1 MSVRPRACGVLPLRP
16 ALFPFLVLA
25 VGLLVPARA
34 AETVTRPFRGI
45 TLITRTD
52 TTPRGV
58 RSNVVRVDLT
68 APGVSF
74 KLSPPGGRRD
84 TVRQTTLDFLR
95 LEKAQVAI
103 NVHFFVPYPSDEPD
117 ADVVGLASSLGKAYS
132 PFERQPVGP
141 AYPDQSYAILPYAPA
156 LNIDAANRVSLVR
169 SDPAQPARP
178 LLPPGVTLWNAFA
191 GSAQIVRE
199 GVKTLPRYSGPPD
212 GLTPAR
218 EYAETNSWYALRRA
232 RTAVGVTADGKTL
245 VLFTVD
251 QGAGSEG
258 MTVVEVAERLIE
270 AHAVA
275 TALNLDGGGST
286 TLALQDPVTQQG
298 RLVNVPSDGAPGRA
312 VGSNLAV
319 FAAPLTPEP
328 PRTPAAPAAR

>member
-1 MSVRPRACGVLPLRP
+1 MIRWGHTLALLLALACGWLGRV
-16 ALFPFLVLA
+16 
-25 VGLLVPARA
+25 RA
-34 AETVTRPFRGI
+34 AEAVTHPFRGI
-45 TLITRTD
+45 TLITQTD
-52 TTPRGV
+52 TTPRSV

-74 KLSPPGGRRD
+74 KLTAPGGRRD
-84 TVRQTTLDFLR
+84 TVRQTALDFLR
-95 LEKAQVAI
+95 QEKAQVAI

-117 ADVVGLASSLGKAYS
+117 ADVVGLAASLGKVYS

-141 AYPDQSYAILPYAPA
+141 SYPDQSYAILPYAPA

-169 SDPAQPARP
+169 SDPAQPGRP
-178 LLPPGVTLWNAFA
+178 ILPPGVTLWNAFA

-199 GVKTLPRYSGPPD
+199 GVKTIPRYTGPPD

-218 EYAETNSWYALRRA
+218 DYAETNSWYALRRA

-258 MTVVEVAERLIE
+258 MTVAEVAS
-270 AHAVA
+270 
-275 TALNLDGGGST
+275 G
-286 TLALQDPVTQQG
+286 
-298 RLVNVPSDGAPGRA
+298 
-312 VGSNLAV
+312 
-319 FAAPLTPEP
+319 
-328 PRTPAAPAAR
+328 